1 MKNLLACL
9 LFASCLV
16 VTSCAA
22 KSGETLPVTQD
33 HRSATPAPES
43 ANQPVWYWFSAQGIH
58 STRTPS
64 DIPFRPFQP
73 WTEAIRVSDSAQVDG
88 NPVLLINRLGILSGN
103 PQSPALHREPELFA
117 RGTAAALYRLD
128 TGTAVRLYSQSIFSR
143 SQQSSVVLARY
154 APDTGR
160 ITEWISA
167 ADFGLSEQAQCVAM
181 DRIGSMWYAAFKED
195 IGGRVEFT
203 YLEFERFPT
212 SDTEDGNKNALPSP
226 SYRRIEAQVYQQAV
240 SPFSWSQMPSV
251 LRDLL
256 SEIPDT
262 MPLSVRVRSEDRS
275 SAQTYVRDGEGTPL
289 EASAWITDARI
300 SALFADGTL
309 MTREG
314 SSGARTARVK
324 LPPLSDGYVYTNFV
338 LSGKTLLASWEEQRF
353 FETGRAGLLEIH
365 LPDTVY

>member
-9 LFASCLV
+9 LFASFLV
-16 VTSCAA
+16 ATSCAA
-22 KSGETLPVTQD
+22 KSGETPPVTGDQ
-33 HRSATPAPES
+33 RVATPAAQA

-64 DIPFRPFQP
+64 DIPFSPFQP
-73 WTEAIRVSDSAQVDG
+73 WTEAIRVSDTAQVNG
-88 NPVLLINRLGILSGN
+88 KPILLINRLGILSGN
-103 PQSPALHREPELFA
+103 PQSPALHRESELFA
-117 RGTAAALYRLD
+117 RGTAAALYRQD
-128 TGTAVRLYSQSIFSR
+128 SVTAIRLYSQSIFSR
-143 SQQSSVVLARY
+143 SPQSSVVLARY
-154 APDTGR
+154 APDTGG
-160 ITEWISA
+160 ITEWITA
-167 ADFGLSEQAQCVAM
+167 ADFGLSDQAQCVAL

-203 YLEFERFPT
+203 YLEFDGFPT
-212 SDTEDGNKNALPSP
+212 TDPGDERKSPLSSP

-240 SPFSWSQMPSV
+240 SPFSWSQTPSV

-262 MPLSVRVRSEDRS
+262 LPLSVRVRSEDRG

-289 EASAWITDARI
+289 EASAWITDNRI
-300 SALFADGTL
+300 SALFADGTF
-309 MTREG
+309 MTRED
-314 SSGARTARVK
+314 STGARTARVR

-338 LSGKTLLASWEEQRF
+338 LSGKTLLAAWEEQRF